1 MLVKLEA
8 TKNKTVLDY
17 AFQELLKIFTEVVVP
32 RNSVPALVFDID
44 GTVLQHSPCTIRRT
58 VIPHA
63 MRIFNWAT
71 RNNIL
76 VYFVT
81 ARIDTPENRQLTVS
95 ELVHHKFVPFAD
107 LYMRHQA
114 IGEIPNSES
123 ISKYK
128 SEARKRIAT
137 TSTILMNFGDQI
149 GDFVDLLE
157 SRKTGVSLIS
167 QLLSLDQ
174 QKSYFFLLENSPC
187 CVKLKD
193 EFPRTL
199 EDIILYEKSGYKSNR
214 RALEQGFILLAEL
227 YAKALGKGRSP
238 AIVFDIDATVIY
250 NHHNDNSHK
259 VSEAYNIYKWAL
271 EKKIK
276 VFFVTARPDIPEQ
289 REFAKNDLSKSG
301 YLENEYSGLAMWP
314 DAERGSDNEDAST
327 HRARLSQYKHNERCK
342 IAENNALLMSFGDS
356 ISDLIPM
363 NADERQRSHTEKF
376 VRSLRDDRAYV
387 LKLRRNMTKYNVKL
401 KTEK

>member
-8 TKNKTVLDY
+8 TKNKIILDY
-17 AFQELLKIFTEVVVP
+17 ALQELFKIFTEVVAQ
-32 RNSVPALVFDID
+32 RKSIVFDID

-58 VIPHA
+58 IMPHA

-95 ELVHHKFVPFAD
+95 ELAYHKLVPFAD
-107 LYMRHQA
+107 LYMRYQA
-114 IGEIPNSES
+114 VGEIPNSES
-123 ISKYK
+123 ISRYK

-137 TSTILMNFGDQI
+137 TSRILMNLGDQI
-149 GDFVDLLE
+149 GDFVDLSETSVL
-157 SRKTGVSLIS
+157 S

-174 QKSYFFLLENSPC
+174 RKSYFFLLENSPS

-193 EFPRTL
+193 EFPRSL
-199 EDIILYEKSGYKSNR
+199 EDIILYEKTGYKSNR
-214 RALEQGFILLAEL
+214 RALEQGLVLLKEL
-227 YAKALGKGRSP
+227 NEKALEKGKSP

-271 EKKIK
+271 ENKIK

-289 REFAKNDLSKSG
+289 REFAKSDLRKSG
-301 YLENEYSGLAMWP
+301 YLENEYSGLSMWDEDSHSV
-314 DAERGSDNEDAST
+314 DAETR
-327 HRARLSQYKHNERCK
+327 RAQLSHYKHRERCK
-342 IAENNALLMSFGDS
+342 IAESHELLMSFGDS
-356 ISDLIPM
+356 ISDLIAM

-376 VRSLRDDRAYV
+376 VRSLKDDRAYV